1 MDGIQIKVDA
11 SQVERLGN
19 LLGAA
24 GAKAPQAVRHAL
36 NHTGAKARNAMVK
49 ALVPQTGLKQKVL
62 KKALKGSKAYRGGAS
77 AKWGGAGSDAYIIK
91 SKGGNIALK
100 YFRAREKGDGV
111 DASPWNGQRHY
122 TRGFAR
128 MGWKPHRY
136 KTWAFHGNVMRRKGE
151 GKHPL
156 TLVKSGLDIPDEMV
170 SGASRT
176 AFFAVAQTDLMP
188 RLFHELL
195 RVIPG

>member
-1 MDGIQIKVDA
+1 MDSIQIKVDA
-11 SQVERLGN
+11 SQIARLGN

-24 GAKAPQAVRHAL
+24 GGKAPQAVRHAL
-36 NHTGAKARNAMVK
+36 NHTGVKARNAMVK

-77 AKWGGAGSDAYIIK
+77 AKFGGAGSDAYVIK

-100 YFRAREKGDGV
+100 YFKAREKGDGV
-111 DASPWNGQRHY
+111 NASPWNAQHHY
-122 TRGFAR
+122 RGAFKLV
-128 MGWKPHRY
+128 GWGRRR
-136 KTWAFHGNVMRRKGE
+136 KTAAFHGNVMIRA
-151 GKHPL
+151 GKSRHPL
-156 TLVKSGLDIPDEMV
+156 KLVKSGLDIPDEMV
-170 SGASRT
+170 AGASRQ